1 MARKKNEPPRER
13 LYSIPEM
20 SKMIQVDERTLV
32 EWVQYRRIPH
42 VRVDNKLVR
51 FKLSDIAKW
60 VRDKNKP
67 PQKYEIK

>member
-1 MARKKNEPPRER
+1 
-13 LYSIPEM
+13 
-20 SKMIQVDERTLV
+20 VDK
-32 EWVQYRRIPH
+32 Q
-42 VRVDNKLVR
+42 LVR

>member
-1 MARKKNEPPRER
+1 MARKKNEPPKER

-67 PQKYEIK
+67 LQKYEIK

>member
-1 MARKKNEPPRER
+1 MARKKNEPPKER

>member
-1 MARKKNEPPRER
+1 MARKKNEPPKER

-42 VRVDNKLVR
+42 VRVDEKLVR